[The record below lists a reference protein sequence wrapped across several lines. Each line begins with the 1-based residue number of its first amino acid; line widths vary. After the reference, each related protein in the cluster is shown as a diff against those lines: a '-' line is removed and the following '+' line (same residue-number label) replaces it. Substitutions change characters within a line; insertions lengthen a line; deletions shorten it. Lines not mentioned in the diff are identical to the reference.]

1 MKPFPAIE
9 SLQEA
14 QTKHCE
20 CQCLPSKEIK
30 RVPPAP
36 ENRWLLFNF
45 SAFCLH
51 PATKSEQVFVY
62 FFWLFIS
69 YLWLVY
75 CKKYIVLQT
84 VPQNNWHNTVYH
96 FSKQIFVQLE
106 HIHNWCKENILDAM
120 PGKEEEKIMG
130 YEKFWF
136 IALIIVIF

>member
-36 ENRWLLFNF
+36 ENGRLLFNF
-45 SAFCLH
+45 LAFCLH
-51 PATKSEQVFVY
+51 PATKSKQVFVHFF

-75 CKKYIVLQT
+75 CKKCIFLQT
-84 VPQNNWHNTVYH
+84 APQNNWHNTVYH
-96 FSKQIFVQLE
+96 FSKQTFVQQE

-120 PGKEEEKIMG
+120 PGKKRG
-130 YEKFWF
+130 KNYGFWKKSE
-136 IALIIVIF
+136 L